1 MAVLCNKVFI
11 VLVLNV
17 MNAWKKFHSII
28 TWCIAASKHFTMFH
42 LTESK
47 RASLSFFLAAPHLLH
62 VKLFQSLLAF
72 YRTSLPTL
80 VIYCI
85 SPYYLSVF
93 QFFHSFTFYMH
104 LYTLFPV
111 LLSVVLLTTLTFK
124 FVWLSFRMSSF
135 CLSVYFS
142 VYRVVT

>member
-11 VLVLNV
+11 VLVFNV

-62 VKLFQSLLAF
+62 VKLFQSLLTF
-72 YRTSLPTL
+72 YLTSLPTL

-85 SPYYLSVF
+85 SPFYLSLF
-93 QFFHSFTFYMH
+93 QFFHSFTF
-104 LYTLFPV
+104 
-111 LLSVVLLTTLTFK
+111 LSASVYFISCSSVCGFAYIPDFK
-124 FVWLSFRMSSF
+124 FVWLSFRISSF
-135 CLSVYFS
+135 FLPVYFS
-142 VYRVVT
+142 VCLFI